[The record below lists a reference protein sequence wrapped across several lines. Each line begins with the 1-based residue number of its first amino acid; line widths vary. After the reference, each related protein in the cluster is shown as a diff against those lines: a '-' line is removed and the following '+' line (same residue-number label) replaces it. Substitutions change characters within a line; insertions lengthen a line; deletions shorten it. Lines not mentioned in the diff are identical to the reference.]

1 MSVVSNTG
9 SLPFTVSMTKHF
21 LTIDGLV
28 EYNRKLRFHNKN
40 AASYPTISLKNAIKI
55 LSFFVEISV
64 SDSLVKTIMMIVS
77 F

>member
-1 MSVVSNTG
+1 
-9 SLPFTVSMTKHF
+9 MTKPF

-28 EYNRKLRFHNKN
+28 EYNRKLRFHNKECGIMPN
-40 AASYPTISLKNAIKI
+40 DKFKNAIKI

-64 SDSLVKTIMMIVS
+64 SNSLVKTIMMIVS

>member
-1 MSVVSNTG
+1 
-9 SLPFTVSMTKHF
+9 MTKHF

-28 EYNRKLRFHNKN
+28 EYNRKLRFHNKECGIIPN
-40 AASYPTISLKNAIKI
+40 DKFKKNAIKI